1 MHALDNGPRSQD
13 RRSRRWDVTEEYFLD
28 LLPPEFDLSQRHDR
42 RANVLRGAGL
52 ANVTHGEVR
61 QEEIDFS
68 ETLGQAAWPVPRDL
82 DHDRLVETGHPTERN
97 LERLDAVERATYLV
111 PDGHVEEVRRH
122 PLDPGEVRERE
133 LEACRG
139 GFHLGGGFEQ
149 PDVER
154 GRLVRRQP
162 LVEAF
167 ERLLALEER
176 GPRLV
181 EV

>member
-1 MHALDNGPRSQD
+1 MHALDNGPRPQD
-13 RRSRRWDVTEEYFLD
+13 RRSRRRDVTEEYFLD
-28 LLPPEFDLSQRHDR
+28 LLPPEFDLSQRHER

-68 ETLGQAAWPVPRDL
+68 ETLGEAAWPIPRDL
-82 DHDRLVETGHPTERN
+82 DHDRLVETGHAAERN
-97 LERLDAVERATYLV
+97 LEWLDAVERAAALA
-111 PDGHVEEVRRH
+111 PDGHVEEVRRYEF
-122 PLDPGEVRERE
+122 DPGEVRERE
-133 LEACRG
+133 LEACRAG
-139 GFHLGGGFEQ
+139 LHLRGRFEH
-149 PDVER
+149 PDVEC

-167 ERLLALEER
+167 ERLLTLEER